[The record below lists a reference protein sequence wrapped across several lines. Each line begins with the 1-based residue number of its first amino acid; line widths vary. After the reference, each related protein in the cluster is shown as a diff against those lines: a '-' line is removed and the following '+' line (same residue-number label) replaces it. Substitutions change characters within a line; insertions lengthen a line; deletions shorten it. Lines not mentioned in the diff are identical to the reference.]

1 MAIKILLPKVSFVV
15 TEGKIIEWLKKTG
28 DPVSKGEPLL
38 VVETEKAA
46 IEIESPGSGF
56 LGSELAPVG
65 TVVPVTT
72 TIGYIV
78 AEGEQSPK
86 LVLPSEQPTIT
97 APIKDHPEANQGKTT
112 EDKWMKVSPLAR
124 RTAKELGVDLTKING
139 TGPNG
144 RILQEDILAFAAGQD
159 QVPLSDSS
167 PVGSTLPS
175 QAVTHDPVEIHEIST
190 LQRITAER
198 MTMSFGTAPHF
209 YLNVQVDMSQAFVM
223 REAYLLE
230 GKAKAGVRLSFTDIL
245 IFAVSR
251 ALKDHPALNAKF
263 ENDKHYR
270 FQNVN
275 ICLAID
281 TPLGLIAPVFH
292 QADRL
297 SIIEIHHRRVD
308 LVERAQNNHLA
319 PEDLVNGTFTI
330 SNLGMFGIDS
340 FHAIVNPPQAA
351 ILAIGQIAKRPVVVN
366 DILEL
371 RPTLWLSLSVD
382 HRVVDGAVAARFLK
396 TLTVIL
402 ENPYKTLMKQD

>member
-97 APIKDHPEANQGKTT
+97 TSTKDHPEANQGKTT

-159 QVPLSDSS
+159 QVSLSDSS
-167 PVGSTLPS
+167 SVGSALPS

-230 GKAKAGVRLSFTDIL
+230 GKEKAGVRLSFTDIL
-245 IFAVSR
+245 IFAASR
-251 ALKDHPALNAKF
+251 ALEDHPALNAKF

-308 LVERAQNNHLA
+308 LVERAQNNQLA

-366 DILEL
+366 DILEV
-371 RPTLWLSLSVD
+371 RPILKLSLSVD
-382 HRVVDGAVAARFLK
+382 HRVADGAVAARFLK

-402 ENPYKTLMKQD
+402 ENPYKTLMRQD